1 MTKQMGCKI
10 NHWRCKCEAV
20 YIIVKTKLQLKHVT
34 LVPETLK
41 INLIIYPKLKTFR
54 LSCLSVKETLN
65 NKMSGTFCE

>member
-41 INLIIYPKLKTFR
+41 INLIIYPNLKTFR
-54 LSCLSVKETLN
+54 
-65 NKMSGTFCE
+65 